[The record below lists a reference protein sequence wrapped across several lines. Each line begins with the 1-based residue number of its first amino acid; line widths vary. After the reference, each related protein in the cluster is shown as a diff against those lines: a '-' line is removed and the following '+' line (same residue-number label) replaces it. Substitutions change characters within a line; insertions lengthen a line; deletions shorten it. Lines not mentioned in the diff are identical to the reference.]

1 MKFYVTTE
9 ATSDFPESL
18 NTFENFR
25 IFPMGYTLNGEI
37 YDGDTTK
44 LTPSEFYNA
53 VKNAKTK
60 EDLPI
65 TTMVTT
71 YVAKEE
77 LYPILKQ
84 GYDVLHIGFSHNLSG
99 TFDAIYLAIK
109 ELREEFPDRK
119 IEIVDSNNASFGEGM
134 LAYYTLLKRDSGAT
148 IEETTAYAQSMV
160 DKCCAYFMVDDIK
173 HLYRT
178 GRASKASAMAGE
190 MLQIKPILYVNKFG
204 KLVPIKKVMSKKK
217 GIRELFNYMN
227 DRMLPNDEQT
237 LYAIGHGNCPND
249 AETLKNMITEAYPD
263 KPVQIFDIGPVIGTH
278 TGSGIIAVF
287 FLGNTREEHNDTC
300 LNDEK

>member
-1 MKFYVTTE
+1 MKFYITTE

-18 NTFENFR
+18 NTFENFK
-25 IFPMGYTLNGEI
+25 IIPMGYTLNGEV
-37 YDGDTTK
+37 YDGDKTK
-44 LTPSEFYNA
+44 LSPVEFYEA
-53 VKNAKTK
+53 VKKAKTK

-71 YVAKEE
+71 YIAKEE
-77 LYPILKQ
+77 LTPILKQ
-84 GYDVLHIGFSHNLSG
+84 GYDILHIGFSHNLSG

-109 ELREEFPDRK
+109 ELREEFPERK
-119 IEIVDSNNASFGEGM
+119 IEIIDSNNASFGEGM
-134 LAYYTLLKRDSGAT
+134 LAYYTLMKRDSGAD
-148 IEETTAYAQSMV
+148 IEETTAYAQDMV
-160 DKCCAYFMVDDIK
+160 NKCCAYFMVDDIK

-217 GIRELFNYMN
+217 GIRELYNFMLE
-227 DRMLPNDEQT
+227 RMISDEEQA

-249 AETLKNMITEAYPD
+249 AQTLKDMITEKFPN
-263 KPVQIFDIGPVIGTH
+263 KHVEIFDIGPVIGTH
-278 TGSGIIAVF
+278 TGAGIIAIF
-287 FLGNTREEHNDTC
+287 FLGNTREEKNDTC
-300 LNDEK
+300 LNDDN